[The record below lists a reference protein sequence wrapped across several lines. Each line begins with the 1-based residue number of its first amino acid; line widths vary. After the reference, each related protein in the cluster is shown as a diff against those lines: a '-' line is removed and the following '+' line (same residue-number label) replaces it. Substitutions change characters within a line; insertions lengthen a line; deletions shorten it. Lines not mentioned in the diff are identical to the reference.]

1 MRINFLTDN
10 AVKFWNLND
19 NQTQQHVLMI
29 QDHPPPLSVIFMR
42 FQESSSGEDS
52 NLKHY

>member
-19 NQTQQHVLMI
+19 NQTQQHVSFKI
-29 QDHPPPLSVIFMR
+29 IR
-42 FQESSSGEDS
+42 
-52 NLKHY
+52 HY